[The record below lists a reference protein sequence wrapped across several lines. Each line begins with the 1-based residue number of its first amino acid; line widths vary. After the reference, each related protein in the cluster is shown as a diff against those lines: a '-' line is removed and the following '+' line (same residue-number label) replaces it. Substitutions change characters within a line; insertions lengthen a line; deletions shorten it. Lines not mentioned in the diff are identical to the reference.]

1 MKWDELLDAAVAGE
15 ASDILISPGSPPV
28 FRIQGTMLPQSA
40 GVMTAEVVDRV
51 LEGLLSA
58 TRLAAFR
65 ASGDY
70 DFAFTRGGRR
80 FRGSAFSRGGVPGLV
95 LRLLPSRIPTPDE
108 LGLPKVLS
116 ELVLGPSGL
125 ILLTGAAG
133 QGKTTSQAALIR
145 HVNEHQTRH
154 IVTLEDPIEYLH
166 EPIRS
171 VIDQREIGL
180 DTKDFVT
187 GLRHVLR
194 HTPDVILLG
203 EMRDLET
210 TRAALSI
217 AETGHLVLSTV
228 HAHDAVQALV
238 RIIDAFPED
247 ARSAVRTQLS
257 LTVSA
262 IVNQRLIKDVNGKLV
277 LACEV
282 LVNCPAV
289 AAQIR
294 EGNFEQIYSTM
305 EVEQRIGMQTLN
317 HSLEGLVKSG
327 RVNQKLADRY
337 VVTRESRRWAPPGG
351 PVAR

>member
-1 MKWDELLDAAVAGE
+1 M
-15 ASDILISPGSPPV
+15 
-28 FRIQGTMLPQSA
+28 
-40 GVMTAEVVDRV
+40 
-51 LEGLLSA
+51 
-58 TRLAAFR
+58 
-65 ASGDY
+65 
-70 DFAFTRGGRR
+70 
-80 FRGSAFSRGGVPGLV
+80 
-95 LRLLPSRIPTPDE
+95 
-108 LGLPKVLS
+108 
-116 ELVLGPSGL
+116 
-125 ILLTGAAG
+125 
-133 QGKTTSQAALIR
+133 
-145 HVNEHQTRH
+145 
-154 IVTLEDPIEYLH
+154 
-166 EPIRS
+166 
-171 VIDQREIGL
+171 
-180 DTKDFVT
+180 
-187 GLRHVLR
+187 LR

-351 PVAR
+351 SVAR